1 MPIPQVFYSNAE
13 ILYKGHTESIFDG
26 NKVIIIMCEVM
37 VIIIIIINYAWNVM
51 LFSILAIVYINK
63 GRTATNIKRK
73 VYNIIPTAIH
83 GKTYTPP
90 LYNKTS
96 IM

>member
-1 MPIPQVFYSNAE
+1 
-13 ILYKGHTESIFDG
+13 
-26 NKVIIIMCEVM
+26 M

-63 GRTATNIKRK
+63 GRTATNINAK
-73 VYNIIPTAIH
+73 YIILYQQQYMAKH
-83 GKTYTPP
+83 TPP

-96 IM
+96 VM